1 MFEKLCGDWLDSN
14 YSVIERGQ
22 WWGRVDDTDAD
33 IDVVAKVADGNGL
46 IHTILAECKF
56 SRKPMGFGAYNTLVS
71 RAKAAGF
78 SENVTF
84 VLFSALGFEE
94 ELVGF
99 AEENGVILVSGRVLA
114 GLDETPSLFG
124 TESR

>member
-1 MFEKLCGDWLDSN
+1 M
-14 YSVIERGQ
+14 
-22 WWGRVDDTDAD
+22 
-33 IDVVAKVADGNGL
+33 AKVADGNGL
-46 IHTILAECKF
+46 IHTILGECKF

-84 VLFSALGFEE
+84 MLFSALGFEE
-94 ELVGF
+94 ELVEF
-99 AEENGVILVSGRVLA
+99 AEENGVILVCGRVLA
-114 GLDETPSLFG
+114 GLDERPSLFG